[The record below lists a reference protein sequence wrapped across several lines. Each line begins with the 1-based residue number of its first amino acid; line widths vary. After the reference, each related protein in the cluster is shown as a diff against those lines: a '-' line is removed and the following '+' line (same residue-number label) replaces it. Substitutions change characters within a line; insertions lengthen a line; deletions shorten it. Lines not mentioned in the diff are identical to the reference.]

1 MEVMMKLREFTS
13 ETNEDG
19 SQIFRVRA
27 RVSDHAD
34 HDEQSEWI
42 EFQLTVDTQTIRNG
56 AILRQEVLETAR
68 DTLSRLAKDFGRLA
82 DQTLSSR
89 LDCP

>member
-1 MEVMMKLREFTS
+1 MKLREFTS

-34 HDEQSEWI
+34 RDEQSEWI
-42 EFQLTVDTQTIRNG
+42 EFQLAVDVPTFRNG

-68 DTLSRLAKDFGRLA
+68 DTLNRLATDFRRLG
-82 DQTLSSR
+82 DQALSSR
-89 LDCP
+89 LDRP